1 VAASAFETIVIED
14 LNVSGMSKNHALA
27 GSVLDA
33 AFGEIGRQLEY
44 KTKRAGGRV
53 VIADRFFPSSKTC
66 SNCGH
71 VVDAL
76 PLHVREWVCPVC
88 GCVHDRD
95 TNAAINLELVGRATP
110 EPAQMPACG
119 DMEAL
124 AVEQSATKLPWM
136 NRKLDRRTHV
146 RTN

>member
-1 VAASAFETIVIED
+1 MTRTYS
-14 LNVSGMSKNHALA
+14 L
-27 GSVLDA
+27 
-33 AFGEIGRQLEY
+33 GEFARLMGVHP
-44 KTKRAGGRV
+44 KTVQR
-53 VIADRFFPSSKTC
+53 
-66 SNCGH
+66 
-71 VVDAL
+71 
-76 PLHVREWVCPVC
+76 
-88 GCVHDRD
+88 

-110 EPAQMPACG
+110 EPAPMPTCG

>member
-1 VAASAFETIVIED
+1 MTRTYS
-14 LNVSGMSKNHALA
+14 L
-27 GSVLDA
+27 
-33 AFGEIGRQLEY
+33 GEFARLMGVHPKTVQRWDRDGTLTAKRTPTGR
-44 KTKRAGGRV
+44 RV
-53 VIADRFFPSSKTC
+53 YTD
-66 SNCGH
+66 
-71 VVDAL
+71 D
-76 PLHVREWVCPVC
+76 

-110 EPAQMPACG
+110 EPAQMPTCG

-146 RTN
+146 RTNEKAVTDVDPSASSRSRPQTRPVSG